1 MTAPLDEA
9 PDAAADRA
17 PDAAPDEAPD
27 GKPDRSPGQALLDQM
42 GGVSGLIYSGLP
54 VAVLVPVNTAF
65 GLVPAICAALGV
77 AVAFFRWRQTDP
89 RLAPSR
95 AWDLL
100 LAASIAGLVTVGLWT
115 LWEKLAQAL

>member
-42 GGVSGLIYSGLP
+42 GGVSGLIYS
-54 VAVLVPVNTAF
+54 V
-65 GLVPAICAALGV
+65 
-77 AVAFFRWRQTDP
+77 FRWP
-89 RLAPSR
+89 CWSR
-95 AWDLL
+95 
-100 LAASIAGLVTVGLWT
+100 
-115 LWEKLAQAL
+115 